1 VRVIVG
7 LGNPGREYE
16 GSRHNVGF
24 LVVAGLADG
33 CGIRLSAGRGDFMSG
48 SGRLAGEH
56 VTLVMPLTFMNAS
69 GRAVAQVLER
79 HGATPSDLLVV
90 CDDVDL
96 PLGQLRLRRSG
107 SCGGHRGLKSI
118 IDSLGTDDFARLRAG
133 VGRPPAGDET
143 ADFVLD
149 AFSDAERQAVDE
161 MVERAVQAARVMVR
175 DGIDRAMTVFNRRV
189 DSAPESGE
197 QEG

>member
-33 CGIRLSAGRGDFMSG
+33 CGIRLAAGRGDFMSG
-48 SGRLAGEH
+48 AGRLESEH
-56 VTLVMPLTFMNAS
+56 VMLVMPLTFMNAS
-69 GRAVAQVLER
+69 GRAVSQVLGQT
-79 HGATPSDLLVV
+79 GAEASELLVV

-107 SCGGHRGLKSI
+107 SDGGHRGLASI
-118 IDSLGTDDFARLRAG
+118 AGSLGTEEFARLRVG
-133 VGRPPAGDET
+133 VGRPPDGSDT

-149 AFSDAERQAVDE
+149 AFSESESQTVEDMVARAQLAV
-161 MVERAVQAARVMVR
+161 RTLVR
-175 DGIDRAMTVFNRRV
+175 EGMDHAMNEFNRRI
-189 DSAPESGE
+189 DTNADDRE
-197 QEG
+197 QEA

>member
-7 LGNPGREYE
+7 LGNPGSEYE

-24 LVVAGLADG
+24 IVVAGLADG

-69 GRAVAQVLER
+69 GRAVAQVLDQR
-79 HGATPSDLLVV
+79 GATPSDLLVI

-107 SCGGHRGLKSI
+107 GYGGHRGLSSI
-118 IDSLGTDDFARLRAG
+118 IDSLGTDEFARLRVG

-143 ADFVLD
+143 ADFVLN
-149 AFSDAERQAVDE
+149 AFADDEGQTVDE
-161 MVERAVQAARVMVR
+161 MVERAGQAVRVLVK
-175 DGIDRAMTVFNRRV
+175 DGIDRAMTVFNRKI
-189 DSAPESGE
+189 DASPGTGE

>member
-69 GRAVAQVLER
+69 GRAVARVLER
-79 HGATPSDLLVV
+79 QGGAPSDLLVV

-107 SCGGHRGLKSI
+107 SCGGHRGLSSI
-118 IDSLGTDDFARLRAG
+118 IDSLGTDEFARLRAG
-133 VGRPPAGDET
+133 VGRPPEGGDT

-149 AFSDAERQAVDE
+149 AFSDDEKPTVDD
-161 MVERAVQAARVMVR
+161 MVERAASAVRVMIR
-175 DGIDRAMTVFNRRV
+175 DGVDKAMTAFNRRV
-189 DSAPESGE
+189 DAAPGTGE
-197 QEG
+197 QEA